1 MVLTMLEL
9 PSNTQINKL
18 EIEKM
23 ASGDASRGVPHEDDT
38 SLTESEQNIENF
50 IYDHIHTTEDNV
62 ENGIQKDHELRSE
75 INFDGEIRDLR
86 YADNNLNADIAKLEH
101 NNLQELVRAKL
112 TVIQK
117 KTDFNLFRSE
127 NCLNSLPIFPK
138 SRIDHYVF
146 ILVILFIET
155 LLNAVFL
162 KEGNDLGYIGGF
174 VSALIITGANF
185 LLALVIANV
194 GIRNIHHIKMHKKIM
209 GWFVTAGMA
218 TLLVSFVLLVGH
230 YRDELA
236 LVEQQG
242 IEPYEASVRA
252 DKAMIENSLGISDFF
267 AWVLVIISI
276 LAAGIMGFK
285 IFFSDDPY
293 PGYGKLER
301 KMLEV
306 ETDSQK
312 MEAKYLDETLAL
324 IKKAGVD
331 LMSKK
336 RECFTKFQEYKN
348 SIDRSV
354 VLVSAYDNY
363 LLRIE
368 KMYEDLLSKY
378 RQKNKVIRV
387 SNYPSY
393 FDDKVIID
401 RTRIREINQS
411 LIDLDMAN
419 VADFEKSLDEV
430 PQIYNESEV
439 KLDKILQGFKVYMN
453 DFSEKI
459 NTEATN
465 LHAINAI
472 TYKE

>member
-1 MVLTMLEL
+1 
-9 PSNTQINKL
+9 
-18 EIEKM
+18 
-23 ASGDASRGVPHEDDT
+23 
-38 SLTESEQNIENF
+38 
-50 IYDHIHTTEDNV
+50 
-62 ENGIQKDHELRSE
+62 
-75 INFDGEIRDLR
+75 
-86 YADNNLNADIAKLEH
+86 
-101 NNLQELVRAKL
+101 
-112 TVIQK
+112 
-117 KTDFNLFRSE
+117 
-127 NCLNSLPIFPK
+127 
-138 SRIDHYVF
+138 
-146 ILVILFIET
+146 
-155 LLNAVFL
+155 
-162 KEGNDLGYIGGF
+162 
-174 VSALIITGANF
+174 
-185 LLALVIANV
+185 
-194 GIRNIHHIKMHKKIM
+194 
-209 GWFVTAGMA
+209 
-218 TLLVSFVLLVGH
+218 
-230 YRDELA
+230 
-236 LVEQQG
+236 
-242 IEPYEASVRA
+242 
-252 DKAMIENSLGISDFF
+252 
-267 AWVLVIISI
+267 
-276 LAAGIMGFK
+276 
-285 IFFSDDPY
+285 
-293 PGYGKLER
+293 
-301 KMLEV
+301 
-306 ETDSQK
+306 